1 MKQFHQTCALLLAL
15 LCLIA
20 SLSGCTKV
28 EEDETVYYTIT
39 FDSKGGTPI
48 EELRVAEGQS
58 IPRGNDPTREGWL
71 FEGWKTE
78 NGAFWNFESDVAFA
92 DITLV
97 AAWIPATDVFDHEPT
112 GDGTTTITRLLKI
125 RSTLPIP
132 TILDGLTVTA
142 IGEGVFAELS
152 KEQVTSI
159 SLPETVTSVG
169 EEAFYECRGIELTV
183 DPRAILTEVG
193 AGAFYGCDGLR
204 SVTLGEGMTSIAPDA
219 FFGCRGLKEIRIP
232 KSVTVLED
240 NAFADCTA
248 LVTVMLYSDVTEVC
262 DSAFKDCDALRT
274 IYFYGN
280 EAEITTLRESGT
292 AKQNDAFLRATVYFY
307 SATKPESGGNYW
319 YLTENDRP
327 KLW

>member
-1 MKQFHQTCALLLAL
+1 MKHFHSIGALLLAL
-15 LCLIA
+15 LCLLA
-20 SLSGCTKV
+20 CLGGCTK
-28 EEDETVYYTIT
+28 EEESETVYYTIT

-48 EELRVAEGQS
+48 EEIRVAEGQS

-78 NGAFWNFESDVAFA
+78 DGAFWNFEGDVAFA

-97 AAWIPATDVFDHEPT
+97 AVWTPATDVFDHEPN
-112 GDGTTTITRLLKI
+112 GDGTTTLTRLKMP
-125 RSTLPIP
+125 RSSYPVPI
-132 TILDGLTVTA
+132 TLDGLTVTA
-142 IGEGVFAELS
+142 IGDGVFAELS
-152 KEQVTSI
+152 SEKVESI

-169 EEAFYECRGIELTV
+169 EEAFYQCRGIALTI

-204 SVTLGEGMTSIAPDA
+204 SVTLGEGMSAIAPDT
-219 FFGCRGLKEIRIP
+219 FFGCRGLREIRIP

-240 NAFADCTA
+240 NAFADCTS
-248 LVTVMLYSDVTEVC
+248 LVTVMLHPALTEVC

-274 IYFYGN
+274 IYFYGTQ
-280 EAEITTLRESGT
+280 AEITTLRESGT
-292 AKQNDAFLRATVYFY
+292 AKQNDSFLRATVYFY
-307 SATKPESGGNYW
+307 SATKPESDGNFW
-319 YLTENDRP
+319 YLSENDRP